1 MFLHKLFSDRS
12 LLFAYIA
19 VMLVQ
24 YASITILG
32 GTTVVK
38 LTFLGLAPLLFIIRV
53 PYVNRAVIYGGMYL
67 FFCYFIALFHG
78 NMRFSTI
85 GFSGMYIMGYI
96 LVYNLIHNQSI
107 TLADFSQ
114 FLRTMIIAYGVVL
127 ILQQLCLLVGLRNF
141 FIINLSN
148 QHFLSLT
155 KLPSLSLEPS
165 HSARILT
172 AMILCYLRCL
182 ELTNNGEKPVFKD
195 LFTPQHRWMTILF
208 LWSMFTMGSGTAFI
222 GLGILC
228 FYFIRKKT
236 VVYILPILVLFLVV
250 GQSLEIKQL
259 DRALRVSS
267 VVLTGDVKAIRAE
280 DGSAATRIIPVINT
294 LTMDL
299 TKKESWIG
307 NGVSSY
313 EKALTSWKRTT
324 DKIAVV
330 EQYGLITFIVSLILI
345 YSCMIRYIISIES
358 LFFIILLGMSLLNVY
373 YYWGIMMMFSIIRYF
388 QVQQERG
395 LLYDGCEM

>member
-24 YASITILG
+24 YAFITILG
-32 GTTVVK
+32 GTTAVK

-53 PYVNRAVIYGGMYL
+53 PYVNRAVIYGVLYL

-107 TLADFSQ
+107 TLTDFSQ
-114 FLRTMIIAYGVVL
+114 FLRAMIIAYGVVL

-195 LFTPQHRWMTILF
+195 LFAPQHRWMTILF

>member
-38 LTFLGLAPLLFIIRV
+38 LTFLSLAPLLFIIRV

-228 FYFIRKKT
+228 FYFIRKRT
-236 VVYILPILVLFLVV
+236 IVYILPIIVLFWVV
-250 GQSLEIKQL
+250 GQALEIKQL

-267 VVLTGDVKAIRAE
+267 VVLTGDVKAIQTE

-388 QVQQERG
+388 QIQQERR

>member
-1 MFLHKLFSDRS
+1 MLLHKLFSNRG

-24 YASITILG
+24 YASMTILG

-78 NMRFSTI
+78 EMRFSTI
-85 GFSGMYIMGYI
+85 GFSGMYVMGYI

-107 TLADFSQ
+107 TLTDFSQ

-148 QHFLSLT
+148 QHFLSLI

-195 LFTPQHRWMTILF
+195 LFTSQHRWMTILF
-208 LWSMFTMGSGTAFI
+208 LWAMFTMGSGTAFI

-228 FYFIRKKT
+228 FYFIRKRT
-236 VVYILPILVLFLVV
+236 IVYILPIIALFLVV
-250 GQSLEIKQL
+250 GQALEIKQL

-267 VVLTGDVKAIRAE
+267 VVLTGDVKAIQTE
-280 DGSAATRIIPVINT
+280 DGSAASRIIPIINT
-294 LTMDL
+294 LTIDL
-299 TKKESWIG
+299 TKTESWVG
-307 NGVSSY
+307 NGVSSH

-324 DKIAVV
+324 DKIAIV
-330 EQYGLITFIVSLILI
+330 EQYGLVTFIVSLILI

>member
-38 LTFLGLAPLLFIIRV
+38 LTFLSLAPLLFIIRV

-228 FYFIRKKT
+228 FYFIRKRT
-236 VVYILPILVLFLVV
+236 IVYILPIIVLFLVV
-250 GQSLEIKQL
+250 GQALEIKQL

-267 VVLTGDVKAIRAE
+267 VVLTGDVKAIQTE
-280 DGSAATRIIPVINT
+280 DGSAATRIIPIINT

-345 YSCMIRYIISIES
+345 YSCMIRYIVSIES

-388 QVQQERG
+388 QIQQERR